1 MDGQFDRNIHWQL
14 LENNTRII
22 RVPWLIHSYTQKIH
36 HSTHTL
42 KKKNRKKKTI
52 KNQLLSSKATQK
64 GKSRISTSMHI
75 NMT

>member
-42 KKKNRKKKTI
+42 KKKKQEKKNNKKPII
-52 KNQLLSSKATQK
+52 K
-64 GKSRISTSMHI
+64 
-75 NMT
+75 